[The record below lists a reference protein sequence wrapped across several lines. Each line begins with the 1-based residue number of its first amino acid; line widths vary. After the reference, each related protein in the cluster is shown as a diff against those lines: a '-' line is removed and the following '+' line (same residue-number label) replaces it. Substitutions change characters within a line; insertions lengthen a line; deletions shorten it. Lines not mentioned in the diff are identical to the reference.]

1 MKLQKERSRQ
11 KWTEYA
17 QTKSKA
23 RGGCKTDRKRLF
35 ELVRLSEQAQ
45 DDCGEMLRTLR
56 ACLAQRSFRKKQT
69 FCKSEYIPQ
78 E

>member
-1 MKLQKERSRQ
+1 MSFRESEAVR
-11 KWTEYA
+11 TEYA

-23 RGGCKTDRKRLF
+23 RSGCKTDRKRSLF

-45 DDCGEMLRTLR
+45 DDCGERLRTLR
-56 ACLAQRSFRKKQT
+56 ACLASGSFRKKQT